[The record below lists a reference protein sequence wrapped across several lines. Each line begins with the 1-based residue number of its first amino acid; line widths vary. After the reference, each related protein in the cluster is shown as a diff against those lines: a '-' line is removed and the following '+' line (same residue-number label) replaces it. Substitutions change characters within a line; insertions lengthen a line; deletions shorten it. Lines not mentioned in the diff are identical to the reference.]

1 MQNDLFNVLTGTPP
15 HTPPPQPL
23 PPPPTGNNTGL
34 LSLESN
40 NDLDFRFQYEA
51 LYNDENLYEDPYSN
65 INLCSK
71 FYDMDSVLNLSANGH
86 SLYLSL
92 NIQSLNS
99 KFDEFQQFITELQQ
113 KNVNIDVIALQET
126 WEILYPDQLMLPG
139 FQKIVY
145 KNRKGMRGGGGG
157 LLC

>member
-1 MQNDLFNVLTGTPP
+1 M
-15 HTPPPQPL
+15 
-23 PPPPTGNNTGL
+23 
-34 LSLESN
+34 ESIS
-40 NDLDFRFQYEA
+40 
-51 LYNDENLYEDPYSN
+51 NLN
-65 INLCSK
+65 
-71 FYDMDSVLNLSANGH
+71 ANGH

-126 WEILYPDQLMLPG
+126 WEILYPDQLILPG

-145 KNRKGMRGGGGG
+145 KNRKGMRGGGGWASM
-157 LLC
+157 